1 MLAIIAYMS
10 LKKRL
15 GNMTLLKNTIN
26 SKIKNDKFELKKNV
40 KNSIGENIGY
50 LGSKLAINEQLSV
63 IIMNGLPT

>member
-1 MLAIIAYMS
+1 
-10 LKKRL
+10 
-15 GNMTLLKNTIN
+15 MTLLKNTIN